1 MVVINLWLKG
11 ARPMKKKTLTL
22 NLTDEEMQALELLA
36 KKKDVSKTAILRLAL
51 RLYQMI
57 DTRIERGLKVFIE
70 DETTKEKSE
79 LLLI

>member
-1 MVVINLWLKG
+1 
-11 ARPMKKKTLTL
+11 MKKKTLTL